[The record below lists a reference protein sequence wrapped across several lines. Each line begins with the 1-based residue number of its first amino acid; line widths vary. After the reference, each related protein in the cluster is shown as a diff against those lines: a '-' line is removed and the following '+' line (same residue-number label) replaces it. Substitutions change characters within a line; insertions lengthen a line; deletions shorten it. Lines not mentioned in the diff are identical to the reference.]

1 LIAIFKRDFK
11 ALYKTP
17 VGYVFS
23 GTLLLLIY
31 VLFYI
36 FNIYSVQTADISV
49 VMGNIIYWLFLPIP
63 ILTMRLMTEEYRQ
76 QTDQLLLTAPVSCI
90 SIVLGKF
97 LAGMMAILIT
107 IVMSFAIPVIIMM
120 FGELQGWTLF
130 GNYIAL
136 IAASSAFL
144 SIALF
149 ISSLTENLLV
159 SIIANWGVFIALIYL
174 DDLASLTATP
184 FIETLANNLSPF
196 MRFQGFAVGQFSLG
210 DFVYY
215 ISAAALFLFLA
226 SRVLEK
232 KRYS

>member
-1 LIAIFKRDFK
+1 MIAIYKRDLK
-11 ALYKTP
+11 GLYKTP

-23 GTLLLLIY
+23 GMLLLLFYI
-31 VLFYI
+31 LFYVY
-36 FNIYSVQTADISV
+36 NIYSTQTADISV
-49 VMGNIIYWLFLPIP
+49 VMGNLIYWLFLPIP

-76 QTDQLLLTAPVSCI
+76 KTDQLLLTAPVSCM
-90 SIVLGKF
+90 SIMLGKF
-97 LAGMMAILIT
+97 LAGMVSFLIT
-107 IVMSFAIPVIIMM
+107 IALSLAIPVIITIY
-120 FGELQGWTLF
+120 GELLGWTML

-136 IAASSAFL
+136 IAAASTFL

-174 DDLASLTATP
+174 DDIAALTGNTVIENIAAS
-184 FIETLANNLSPF
+184 ISPF
-196 MRFQGFAVGQFSLG
+196 ARFQSFAYGQFSLG
-210 DFVYY
+210 DFIYY
-215 ISAAALFLFLA
+215 ISIAALFLFLA

>member
-23 GTLLLLIY
+23 GTLLLLFY
-31 VLFYI
+31 VLFYVY
-36 FNIYSVQTADISV
+36 NIYTAQTADISI
-49 VMGNIIYWLFLPIP
+49 VMGNLIYWLFLPVP

-76 QTDQLLLTAPVSCI
+76 KTDQLLLTSPVSCL
-90 SIVLGKF
+90 SIVMGKY
-97 LAGMMAILIT
+97 LAGMMSILVTIAFSLAIPIIIT
-107 IVMSFAIPVIIMM
+107 I
-120 FGELQGWTLF
+120 FGELQGWTMI

-136 IAASSAFL
+136 LAASSAFL

-159 SIIANWGVFIALIYL
+159 SIILNWAVFAGLIYL
-174 DDLASLTATP
+174 DDAAALVGNT
-184 FIETLANNLSPF
+184 FIEDLAASISPF
-196 MRFQGFAVGQFSLG
+196 ARFQSFAVGQFSLG

-215 ISAAALFLFLA
+215 ISVSALFIFLA
-226 SRVLEK
+226 SRILEK
-232 KRYS
+232 KRYN

>member
-1 LIAIFKRDFK
+1 MTAIFKRDFK

-107 IVMSFAIPVIIMM
+107 IVMSLAIPVIIMM

-159 SIIANWGVFIALIYL
+159 SIISNWGVFIALIYL

-184 FIETLANNLSPF
+184 FIENLASNLSPF

>member
-1 LIAIFKRDFK
+1 MIAIFKRDFK

-90 SIVLGKF
+90 STVLGKF

>member
-1 LIAIFKRDFK
+1 MIAIFKRDFK

-159 SIIANWGVFIALIYL
+159 SIISNWGVFIALIYL

>member
-1 LIAIFKRDFK
+1 MIAIFKRDLK

-23 GTLLLLIY
+23 GTLLLLFY

-36 FNIYSVQTADISV
+36 YNIRTAQTADISV
-49 VMGNIIYWLFLPIP
+49 VMGNLIYWLFLPIP

-76 QTDQLLLTAPVSCI
+76 KTDQLLLTAPVSCM
-90 SIVLGKF
+90 SIVMGKF
-97 LAGMMAILIT
+97 LAGMASILIT
-107 IVMSFAIPVIIMM
+107 IVLSLAIPIIITIY
-120 FGELQGWTLF
+120 GELLGWTMI

-136 IAASSAFL
+136 IAATSTFL
-144 SIALF
+144 SVALF

-159 SIIANWGVFIALIYL
+159 SIIANWGIFIALIYL
-174 DDLASLTATP
+174 DDAAALLGNTA
-184 FIETLANNLSPF
+184 IETIIANISPF
-196 MRFQGFAVGQFSLG
+196 TRFQSFAYGQFSLG
-210 DFVYY
+210 DFIYY
-215 ISAAALFLFLA
+215 ISVAALFIFLA

>member
-1 LIAIFKRDFK
+1 MIAIFKRDFK

-159 SIIANWGVFIALIYL
+159 SIIANCGVFIALIYL

>member
-1 LIAIFKRDFK
+1 MIAIFKRDFK

-49 VMGNIIYWLFLPIP
+49 VMGNIIYWLFLPNP

>member
-1 LIAIFKRDFK
+1 MIAIFKRDFK

-184 FIETLANNLSPF
+184 FIETLARNLSPF

>member
-1 LIAIFKRDFK
+1 MIAIFKRDFK

>member
-1 LIAIFKRDFK
+1 MTAIFKRDFK

-31 VLFYI
+31 VLFYV
-36 FNIYSVQTADISV
+36 FNIYTVQTADISV
-49 VMGNIIYWLFLPIP
+49 VMSNIIYWLFLPIP

-76 QTDQLLLTAPVSCI
+76 QTDQLLLTAPVSCV

-97 LAGMMAILIT
+97 LAGMMSIMIT

-136 IAASSAFL
+136 IAAASAFL

-174 DDLASLTATP
+174 DDLAALTGAP
-184 FIETLANNLSPF
+184 FIESLANNISPF

>member
-1 LIAIFKRDFK
+1 
-11 ALYKTP
+11 
-17 VGYVFS
+17 
-23 GTLLLLIY
+23 
-31 VLFYI
+31 
-36 FNIYSVQTADISV
+36 
-49 VMGNIIYWLFLPIP
+49 
-63 ILTMRLMTEEYRQ
+63 EEYRQ

-107 IVMSFAIPVIIMM
+107 IVMSLAIPVIIMM

-159 SIIANWGVFIALIYL
+159 SIISNWGVFIALIYL

-184 FIETLANNLSPF
+184 FIENLASNLSPF

>member
-1 LIAIFKRDFK
+1 MTAIFKRDFK

-76 QTDQLLLTAPVSCI
+76 QTDQLLLTAPVSCL
-90 SIVLGKF
+90 SIVMGKY
-97 LAGMMAILIT
+97 LAGMMSILIT
-107 IVMSFAIPVIIMM
+107 IVMSFAIPIIIMM

-136 IAASSAFL
+136 LAASSAFL

-159 SIIANWGVFIALIYL
+159 SIISNWGVFIALIYL
-174 DDLASLTATP
+174 DDLASLTGNA
-184 FIETLANNLSPF
+184 FIENLARNISPF